1 VGQFEKKFPSG
12 AKQAAEKLR
21 RDGERAEFGGCKT
34 INQPSR
40 IVPRASWRD
49 PFFALF
55 EKSSFSAACKAPIYF
70 VRFMYGLKPVPFKL
84 KPVLFALKPVLF
96 TLDHNR

>member
-1 VGQFEKKFPSG
+1 MGQFEKKFPSG
-12 AKQAAEKLR
+12 A
-21 RDGERAEFGGCKT
+21 
-34 INQPSR
+34 
-40 IVPRASWRD
+40 
-49 PFFALF
+49 
-55 EKSSFSAACKAPIYF
+55 KAPIYF